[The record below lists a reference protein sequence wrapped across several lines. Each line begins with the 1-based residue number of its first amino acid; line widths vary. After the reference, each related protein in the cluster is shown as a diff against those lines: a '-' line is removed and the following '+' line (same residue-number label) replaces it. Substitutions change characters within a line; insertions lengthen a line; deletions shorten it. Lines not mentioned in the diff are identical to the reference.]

1 MRQLIVL
8 VFLLLIMR
16 GLAFLQDVPEV
27 ESANAHDSLT
37 LAAIGFVLL
46 AAFAVAELGSRL
58 RLPKVTG
65 YIVTG
70 IVLGP
75 FVADILSSS
84 VVSDMGMFK
93 TLALGLIATSAG
105 LELDA
110 KAMGRMWRS
119 LSATTG
125 LKVLLLPIFVGGT
138 FFGLE
143 TTFHFL
149 GVDSSPAVI
158 GMAIIFSALA
168 VGTSPAISLAVL
180 SETKAKG
187 RLSDLV
193 LGISVLK
200 DVVVVICLAIAIAI
214 ARSLTSPDAALDA
227 SVFVHVGEELGA
239 SVLGGLVL
247 AGLLYLYIRFV
258 KAEMLLFVA
267 AMILVVAELSA
278 ALHLELLLVF
288 IVAGF
293 VIRNFT
299 SYEHDLLHPLEVVA
313 LPVFVVFF
321 ANAGA
326 QVNLEVTLAILP
338 FAIALC
344 VARAVAFVIAGRVGS
359 KFGGD
364 PQPVRKLAWLA
375 YLPQAGVTLGLV
387 GLASEQLP
395 DLAEP
400 ITNAGMA
407 VVALNLLIGP
417 ITLRIALRKVGEIPD
432 AVDSA
437 EPDAAES
444 TQAARTGGTGGS
456 PQVLVNVNVDVD
468 VDAEV
473 APPGRITLA
482 SAELERRLGAIEA
495 ALRSRIE
502 VLIDDEVRPW
512 AEAYKESIADL
523 FWDTDEREQA
533 LGVMLGWAAKPAGGD
548 LKVRVLALSELFDD
562 LRAMCSEIAVDLPI
576 PAEDRFLHGAQ
587 GDGVI
592 RRLRKFGARIFT
604 PKQARIRVVP
614 LRMATRVTVEPRIAD
629 GLRDA
634 LGRWCRMEA
643 RVLVE
648 LRRLGQGIQGVEE
661 ARDNVDKL
669 LELWVGSF
677 RKDAEVALAFG
688 LKDLAEC
695 LEIAGS
701 RELPSRK
708 IRYSKVEPAVTA
720 TLAAMEEQ
728 GVSWAEDLAAAKAA
742 LHLALLLERLELHVS
757 RVVESGFLVPLGR
770 LLDSITPEVA
780 HTRDELASGESE
792 AEKLVDAEPDEP
804 KGSVEEAA
812 LQSLATTCRKAF
824 PQESHIRIKQL
835 RAEFKQEV
843 SAHEVAL
850 ELRSLVAALPEHID
864 VLDAETKLH
873 TIGDPTEVVIHDVA
887 MRRICE
893 DALLHDFLPEIDEH
907 LREANLLVNGVNS
920 QIRDH
925 VGVATYAI
933 EVVLRGHVRTHSDA
947 KALIRDG
954 FGRGLRR
961 LDELAAN
968 LGRVREETIARV
980 RAGRVEAFEAIR
992 ADTARRRRDRGQ
1004 VRAGLLL
1011 RFRRRL
1017 EVGGKWA
1024 ANAGMRGAER
1034 LRRTLTWLRLEELTS
1049 DQEHRFTRGHLD
1061 AQDLRRVLYSDV
1073 RKEQEATLKQR
1084 ALAAGKRT
1092 GKAVLEDMLP
1102 PIYARL
1108 YSLES
1113 LHERRFFTARRGELR
1128 TVLRTEQGWLG
1139 GTTPLQSSVLLAGR
1153 HGSGRTS
1160 LLNIAQL
1167 ELVAKRVIRIGDD
1180 DDRTEGLLAAIADEL
1195 RCAADG
1201 VEIGVALRTVK
1212 TSIIIDDLESWV
1224 RPDPRGLREFERLLD
1239 VIIATRGDAFWLVAI
1254 DEDVLGLLDPLVALR
1269 QAFDRVVS
1277 LGPIDAEVLSRV
1289 VEVRNR
1295 VSGLEIV
1302 YPAGRIGRI
1311 LRRRKE
1317 ASRRDYFRG
1326 LLRSS
1331 HGNLRRA
1338 LRSWH
1343 REATVIASDTVAP
1356 VRGASLAE
1364 QVRFLDHIHPHA
1376 LAIVVIALRFG
1387 DLGVETLV
1395 RSLMISAE
1403 EITRHLAF
1411 LESAGIIE
1419 DQPGAYGIKRV
1430 PPEIQPTLSAAL
1442 RASGALVREG
1452 GA

>member
-16 GLAFLQDVPEV
+16 GLAFLQQVQGVPEV
-27 ESANAHDSLT
+27 ESTSAYDSMT

-110 KAMGRMWRS
+110 RAMGRMWRS

-125 LKVLLLPIFVGGT
+125 LKVLLLPLFVGGT

-143 TTFHFL
+143 TAFHFL

-187 RLSDLV
+187 RLSELV

-227 SVFVHVGEELGA
+227 SVFVDVGKELGA

-267 AMILVVAELSA
+267 AMILVVAELSEF
-278 ALHLELLLVF
+278 LHLELLLVF

-299 SYEHDLLHPLEVVA
+299 PYEHDLLHPLEVVA

-326 QVNLEVTLAILP
+326 QVNLDVTLAILP

-344 VARAVAFVIAGRVGS
+344 VARALAFVIAGRVGS
-359 KFGGD
+359 TFGGD

-395 DLAEP
+395 ALAEP

-417 ITLRIALRKVGEIPD
+417 ITLRIALRKAGEIPD
-432 AVDSA
+432 AVESA
-437 EPDAAES
+437 EGVEGAEAMPTES
-444 TQAARTGGTGGS
+444 AGQPPEAEA
-456 PQVLVNVNVDVD
+456 VDV
-468 VDAEV
+468 EV
-473 APPGRITLA
+473 ELPERMTLA
-482 SAELERRLGAIEA
+482 SPELEAKLGAIEA

-512 AEAYKESIADL
+512 AVAYKESITDL

-533 LGVMLGWAAKPAGGD
+533 LGVMLGWAAKPAGRD
-548 LKVRVLALSELFDD
+548 LKARVDALSELFDD

-576 PAEDRFLHGAQ
+576 PAEDRFLYGAE
-587 GDGVI
+587 GDGVV
-592 RRLRKFGARIFT
+592 RRLRKFGARMFT
-604 PKQARIRVVP
+604 PKQAKIRVVP

-643 RVLVE
+643 RILVE
-648 LRRLGQGIQGVEE
+648 LRRLGQGIQGVDE
-661 ARDNVDKL
+661 ARGNVDKL
-669 LELWVGSF
+669 LEQWIERF
-677 RKDAEVALAFG
+677 RRDAEVALAFG

-708 IRYSKVEPAVTA
+708 IRYSKVEPVITA
-720 TLAAMEEQ
+720 TLASMADEAL
-728 GVSWAEDLAAAKAA
+728 SWAEDLAAAKAA
-742 LHLALLLERLELHVS
+742 LRLALLLERLELHVS

-780 HTRDELASGESE
+780 HTRDELASGEAE
-792 AEKLVDAEPDEP
+792 AEALVEAEPDNP

-864 VLDAETKLH
+864 VLDAHTKLH
-873 TIGDPTEVVIHDVA
+873 TICDPTTVVVHDVA

-893 DALLHDFLPEIDEH
+893 DALLHEFLPEIDEH
-907 LREANLLVNGVNS
+907 LREANLLVNAVNS

-933 EVVLRGHVRTHSDA
+933 EVVLRGHVQTHSDA

-968 LGRVREETIARV
+968 LVRVREETIARV

-992 ADTARRRRDRGQ
+992 ADVARRRRDRGQ
-1004 VRAGLLL
+1004 ARAGLVL
-1011 RFRRRL
+1011 RLRRRL
-1017 EVGGKWA
+1017 EAGGKRA
-1024 ANAGMRGAER
+1024 ASAGLRGAAR
-1034 LRRTLTWLRLEELTS
+1034 LRRTLKWLRLEELTS
-1049 DQEHRFTRGHLD
+1049 EQEHALGRAHLD

-1073 RKEQEATLKQR
+1073 RKEQQATLKQR
-1084 ALAAGKRT
+1084 ALAAGKRIDE
-1092 GKAVLEDMLP
+1092 AVSEDMLP

-1128 TVLRTEQGWLG
+1128 SILRTEQRWLG
-1139 GTTPLQSSVLLAGR
+1139 GTTPIQSSVLLTGR

-1180 DDRTEGLLAAIADEL
+1180 DSRAEGLLAAIADEL
-1195 RCAADG
+1195 RCAPDR

-1212 TSIIIDDLESWV
+1212 TSIIIDDIESWV
-1224 RPDPRGLREFERLLD
+1224 RPDPRGLRDFERLLD
-1239 VIIATRGDAFWLVAI
+1239 LIIATRGDAFWLVAI

-1302 YPAGRIGRI
+1302 YPAGRIGRL

-1317 ASRRDYFRG
+1317 ASRRDYYRG

-1331 HGNLRRA
+1331 HGNLRAA
-1338 LRSWH
+1338 LRRWH

-1356 VRGASLAE
+1356 VHGASLTE

-1376 LAIVVIALRFG
+1376 LAIIVIALRFG
-1387 DLGVETLV
+1387 DLRVETLV

-1403 EITRHLAF
+1403 EITRHLVF

-1419 DQPGAYGIKRV
+1419 DQPGTYGIKRV
-1430 PPEIQPTLSAAL
+1430 PPEIQHSLSEAL
-1442 RASGALVREG
+1442 RAYGALVREG
-1452 GA
+1452 SG

>member
-8 VFLLLIMR
+8 AFLLLIMQ
-16 GLAFLQDVPEV
+16 GLAFLQQVGDVPVV
-27 ESANAHDSLT
+27 ESASAYDQMT

-75 FVADILSSS
+75 FVANMLSSS

-110 KAMGRMWRS
+110 RAMGRMWRS

-125 LKVLLLPIFVGGT
+125 LKVLLLPLFVGGT
-138 FFGLE
+138 FFALE
-143 TTFHFL
+143 NAFHFL

-187 RLSDLV
+187 RLSELV

-200 DVVVVICLAIAIAI
+200 DVVVVIFLAIAIAI

-227 SVFVHVGEELGA
+227 SVFVDVGEELGA

-299 SYEHDLLHPLEVVA
+299 PYEHDLLHPLEVVA

-326 QVNLEVTLAILP
+326 QVNLQVTLAILP

-344 VARAVAFVIAGRVGS
+344 VARALAFVIAGRVGS
-359 KFGGD
+359 TFGGD

-387 GLASEQLP
+387 GLAAEQLP
-395 DLAEP
+395 ALAEP

-417 ITLRIALRKVGEIPD
+417 ITLRIALRRAGEIPD
-432 AVDSA
+432 LESA
-437 EPDAAES
+437 ESGVEGAEVLSTSVSTATPKES
-444 TQAARTGGTGGS
+444 TKLSAETEF
-456 PQVLVNVNVDVD
+456 

-473 APPGRITLA
+473 ALPERMTLA
-482 SAELERRLGAIEA
+482 SPELEAQLGAIEA
-495 ALRSRIE
+495 AMRSRIE
-502 VLIDDEVRPW
+502 VLIEEEARPW
-512 AEAYKESIADL
+512 AAAYRESIADL

-548 LKVRVLALSELFDD
+548 LRVRVSALSELFDD
-562 LRAMCSEIAVDLPI
+562 LRAICSEIAVDLPI
-576 PAEDRFLHGAQ
+576 PAEDRFLYGAE
-587 GDGVI
+587 GDGLL
-592 RRLRKFGARIFT
+592 RRLRKFGARVFT
-604 PKQARIRVVP
+604 PKQAKTRVVP
-614 LRMATRVTVEPRIAD
+614 LRMATRVKVEPRIAD

-643 RVLVE
+643 RILVE
-648 LRRLGQGIQGVEE
+648 LRRLGQGIQGVDE
-661 ARDNVDKL
+661 ARGKVDEL
-669 LELWVGSF
+669 LGHWLERL
-677 RKDAEVALAFG
+677 RRDAEVALAFG
-688 LKDLAEC
+688 LKDLAEV
-695 LEIAGS
+695 LEVAGS
-701 RELPSRK
+701 HELPSRK
-708 IRYSKVEPAVTA
+708 IRYSKVEPAITA
-720 TLAAMEEQ
+720 TLAAMEHEAL
-728 GVSWAEDLAAAKAA
+728 SWAEDLAAAKAA
-742 LHLALLLERLELHVS
+742 LRLALLLERLELHVS

-780 HTRDELASGESE
+780 HTRDELARGE
-792 AEKLVDAEPDEP
+792 AEAEALVEAEPEDP
-804 KGSVEEAA
+804 KGSVQEAA

-850 ELRSLVAALPEHID
+850 ELRSLVAGLPEHID
-864 VLDAETKLH
+864 VLDAETKLY
-873 TIGDPTEVVIHDVA
+873 TICDPTEVVVHDVA

-907 LREANLLVNGVNS
+907 LREANLLVNAVNS

-968 LGRVREETIARV
+968 LTRVREETIARV
-980 RAGRVEAFEAIR
+980 RAGRVEAFEAI
-992 ADTARRRRDRGQ
+992 
-1004 VRAGLLL
+1004 
-1011 RFRRRL
+1011 
-1017 EVGGKWA
+1017 
-1024 ANAGMRGAER
+1024 
-1034 LRRTLTWLRLEELTS
+1034 
-1049 DQEHRFTRGHLD
+1049 
-1061 AQDLRRVLYSDV
+1061 
-1073 RKEQEATLKQR
+1073 
-1084 ALAAGKRT
+1084 
-1092 GKAVLEDMLP
+1092 
-1102 PIYARL
+1102 
-1108 YSLES
+1108 
-1113 LHERRFFTARRGELR
+1113 
-1128 TVLRTEQGWLG
+1128 
-1139 GTTPLQSSVLLAGR
+1139 
-1153 HGSGRTS
+1153 
-1160 LLNIAQL
+1160 
-1167 ELVAKRVIRIGDD
+1167 
-1180 DDRTEGLLAAIADEL
+1180 
-1195 RCAADG
+1195 
-1201 VEIGVALRTVK
+1201 
-1212 TSIIIDDLESWV
+1212 
-1224 RPDPRGLREFERLLD
+1224 
-1239 VIIATRGDAFWLVAI
+1239 
-1254 DEDVLGLLDPLVALR
+1254 
-1269 QAFDRVVS
+1269 
-1277 LGPIDAEVLSRV
+1277 
-1289 VEVRNR
+1289 
-1295 VSGLEIV
+1295 
-1302 YPAGRIGRI
+1302 
-1311 LRRRKE
+1311 
-1317 ASRRDYFRG
+1317 
-1326 LLRSS
+1326 
-1331 HGNLRRA
+1331 
-1338 LRSWH
+1338 
-1343 REATVIASDTVAP
+1343 
-1356 VRGASLAE
+1356 
-1364 QVRFLDHIHPHA
+1364 
-1376 LAIVVIALRFG
+1376 
-1387 DLGVETLV
+1387 
-1395 RSLMISAE
+1395 
-1403 EITRHLAF
+1403 
-1411 LESAGIIE
+1411 
-1419 DQPGAYGIKRV
+1419 
-1430 PPEIQPTLSAAL
+1430 
-1442 RASGALVREG
+1442 
-1452 GA
+1452 